1 MYTICPI
8 SQMRKLR
15 HQEFTWL
22 ARSWQ
27 VWDWVLGCSI
37 LQDPPLIHEAALPQP
52 GAVLATQNYHI
63 CPPRD
68 HHIWFLEFKCHP
80 VLFRHYLT
88 QRRVQPGPLHLAL
101 SPLGNVQTHCL
112 SSPHQSAPGKATRS
126 GHESQKWKV
135 GSRGGVSSHNP
146 LLEGMLWG
154 PAYWKSRPISQ
165 TFPPS
170 TTSVP
175 LLPAPSRD

>member
-1 MYTICPI
+1 
-8 SQMRKLR
+8 MRKLR

-68 HHIWFLEFKCHP
+68 HHIWFPEFKCRP

-88 QRRVQPGPLHLAL
+88 LRRDSPVL
-101 SPLGNVQTHCL
+101 SILP
-112 SSPHQSAPGKATRS
+112 SPHWAMCRLTVLAAHIRVLQERPPGAAMRARS
-126 GHESQKWKV
+126 GRW
-135 GSRGGVSSHNP
+135 GRGGVSSHNP